1 MHLFRF
7 LIKFCRQ
14 KAPQADAITKGA
26 PPHRIQNIGYR
37 IHDTRYRIQDTRYK
51 IQNKIQDTKYKIQ
64 DTGYKI
70 KGGSPVAAE
79 FWADGRK
86 HKLEKG
92 SGIPP
97 VPIFVDN
104 YWRIENRTAQGGSGS
119 S

>member
-7 LIKFCRQ
+7 LIKICRQ
-14 KAPQADAITKGA
+14 KAPQANAITKGA

-51 IQNKIQDTKYKIQ
+51 IQ

-70 KGGSPVAAE
+70 KGGGSPVAAE

-92 SGIPP
+92 SGVPP
-97 VPIFVDN
+97 
-104 YWRIENRTAQGGSGS
+104 S
-119 S
+119 SYICGQLLEDRKQNGARG

>member
-70 KGGSPVAAE
+70 KGGVTSGSRILG
-79 FWADGRK
+79 GRK
-86 HKLEKG
+86 KTQIGKGVRGSPSSNICGQLLEDRKQNG
-92 SGIPP
+92 ARG
-97 VPIFVDN
+97 
-104 YWRIENRTAQGGSGS
+104 
-119 S
+119 